1 MTMMTMMTMTG
12 PRSLPPAAR
21 RMHRAHG
28 SDVFVLAVITAPEG
42 QQAALVQYDVH
53 FVMGEVQPAAE
64 VVEIYD
70 TYGNLWSDS
79 WCSMPTSMIPL
90 HGEALTE
97 EGVKW
102 LSEALTDAIEH
113 MAECSKDD

>member
-1 MTMMTMMTMTG
+1 MTMTITE
-12 PRSLPPAAR
+12 PKARSLPPAAR

-70 TYGNLWSDS
+70 DYGNLWSDD
-79 WCSMPTSMIPL
+79 WCTMPTSMIPL
-90 HGEALTE
+90 HGETMSE
-97 EGVKW
+97 EGAKW

-113 MAECSKDD
+113 MAACSEDD